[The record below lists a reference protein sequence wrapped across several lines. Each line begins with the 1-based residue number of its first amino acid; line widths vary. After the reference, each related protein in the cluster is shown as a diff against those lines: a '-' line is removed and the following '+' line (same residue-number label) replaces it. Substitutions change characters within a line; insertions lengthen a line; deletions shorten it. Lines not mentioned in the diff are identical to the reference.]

1 MELSFKNILVVGL
14 GLIGGS
20 ILKTIKELN
29 IPLEVYGLD
38 LHEEVTKDANKIGL
52 INNFDNQLK
61 KIEEDCLIIF
71 SVPSLSFERAFKL
84 IEGSFDDEKVIF
96 TDTFSSKSKL
106 LEFLEGNADIGEK
119 FVMSHPIAG
128 SEKSGL
134 MNSLPFLFKDKL
146 VLVSHLNSSSENN
159 NVIKVKS
166 FWEQLGSKV
175 SIMDPVEHDK
185 VLSKTS
191 HLPHVIS
198 FALMHFLEKELG
210 EKVFK
215 YSGGSLESYTRIASS
230 DPLMWKDVTVSNK
243 EAVLEAIKG
252 FKSSLNEVSK
262 LIDSEDEES
271 ILDFLSFVKEVRD
284 KQLFSDGTSWKA
296 SEEDS

>member
-1 MELSFKNILVVGL
+1 MELAFKNILVVGL

-38 LHEEVTKDANKIGL
+38 LNEEVTKKANNIGL
-52 INNFDNQLK
+52 INNIDNQLK

-71 SVPSLSFERAFKL
+71 SVPSLSIERAFEL
-84 IEGSFDDEKVIF
+84 IEDSFDDEKVIF

-106 LEFLEGNADIGEK
+106 LEFLESNTKVGEK

-134 MNSLPFLFKDKL
+134 ANYNSLLFKDKL
-146 VLVSHLNSSSENN
+146 VVLSAVNTDKDNKELS
-159 NVIKVKS
+159 KVKN
-166 FWEQLGSKV
+166 FWELLGSKV
-175 SIMDPVEHDK
+175 TILDPEEHDK
-185 VLSKTS
+185 VFSKTS
-191 HLPHVIS
+191 HLPHIIA
-198 FALMHFLEKELG
+198 FTLMHYLEKELG
-210 EKVFK
+210 DKVFK

-230 DPLMWKDVTVSNK
+230 DPLMWKDVTISNK

-252 FKSSLNEVSK
+252 FKSSLNQISK
-262 LIDSEDEES
+262 LIESEDEES
-271 ILDFLSFVKEVRD
+271 ILDYLRFVKEVRD
-284 KQLFSDGTSWKA
+284 KRL
-296 SEEDS
+296 EEDS

>member
-38 LHEEVTKDANKIGL
+38 LDEEVTKKANNIGL
-52 INNFDNQLK
+52 INNIDNQLK
-61 KIEEDCLIIF
+61 KIEEDCLIVF
-71 SVPSLSFERAFKL
+71 SVPSLSIERAFKL
-84 IEGSFDDEKVIF
+84 IEDSFNDEKVIF

-106 LEFLEGNADIGEK
+106 LEFLESNTKVGEK

-134 MNSLPFLFKDKL
+134 ANYNSLLFKDKL
-146 VLVSHLNSSSENN
+146 VVLSVVNGDKNNKKLN
-159 NVIKVKS
+159 KVKN
-166 FWEQLGSKV
+166 FWELLGSKV
-175 SIMDPVEHDK
+175 TILDPEEHDK
-185 VLSKTS
+185 VFSKTS
-191 HLPHVIS
+191 HLPHVIA
-198 FALMHFLEKELG
+198 FTLMHYLEKELG
-210 EKVFK
+210 DKVFK

-252 FKSSLNEVSK
+252 FKSSLNQMSK
-262 LIDSEDEES
+262 LIESEDEES
-271 ILDFLSFVKEVRD
+271 ILDYLRFVKEVRD
-284 KQLFSDGTSWKA
+284 KRL
-296 SEEDS
+296 EEDS

>member
-38 LHEEVTKDANKIGL
+38 LDEEVTKKANNIGL
-52 INNFDNQLK
+52 INNIDNKLK
-61 KIEEDCLIIF
+61 KIEEDCLIVF
-71 SVPSLSFERAFKL
+71 SVPSLSIERAFKL
-84 IEGSFDDEKVIF
+84 IEDSFNDEKVIF

-106 LEFLEGNADIGEK
+106 LEFLESNTKVGEK

-134 MNSLPFLFKDKL
+134 ANYNSLLFKDKL
-146 VLVSHLNSSSENN
+146 VVLSAVNGDKDNKKLN
-159 NVIKVKS
+159 KVKN
-166 FWEQLGSKV
+166 FWELLGSKV
-175 SIMDPVEHDK
+175 TILDPEEHDK
-185 VLSKTS
+185 VFSRTS
-191 HLPHVIS
+191 HLPHVIA
-198 FALMHFLEKELG
+198 FTLMHYLEKELG
-210 EKVFK
+210 DKAFK

-230 DPLMWKDVTVSNK
+230 DPLMWKDVSVSNK

-252 FKSSLNEVSK
+252 FKSSLNQLSK
-262 LIDSEDEES
+262 LIESEDEES
-271 ILDFLSFVKEVRD
+271 ILYYLRFVKEVRD
-284 KQLFSDGTSWKA
+284 KRLK
-296 SEEDS
+296 EDS

>member
-38 LHEEVTKDANKIGL
+38 LDEEVTKKANNIGL
-52 INNFDNQLK
+52 INNIDNQLK
-61 KIEEDCLIIF
+61 KIEEDCLIVF
-71 SVPSLSFERAFKL
+71 SVPSLSIERAFEL
-84 IEGSFDDEKVIF
+84 IEDSFNDEKVIF

-106 LEFLEGNADIGEK
+106 LEFLESNTKVGEK
-119 FVMSHPIAG
+119 FIMSHPIAG

-134 MNSLPFLFKDKL
+134 ANYNSLLFKDKL
-146 VLVSHLNSSSENN
+146 VVLSPVNGDIDNKKLN
-159 NVIKVKS
+159 KVKN
-166 FWEQLGSKV
+166 FWELFGSKV
-175 SIMDPVEHDK
+175 TILDPKEHDK
-185 VLSKTS
+185 VFSKTS
-191 HLPHVIS
+191 HLPHVIA
-198 FALMHFLEKELG
+198 FTLMHYLEKELG
-210 EKVFK
+210 DKVFK

-252 FKSSLNEVSK
+252 FKSSLNQMSK
-262 LIDSEDEES
+262 LIESEDEES
-271 ILDFLSFVKEVRD
+271 ILNYLRFVKEVRD
-284 KQLFSDGTSWKA
+284 KRL
-296 SEEDS
+296 EEDS

>member
-38 LHEEVTKDANKIGL
+38 LDEDVTKKANNFGL
-52 INNFDNQLK
+52 INNFDNQIQ
-61 KIEEDCLIIF
+61 KIEEDCLVIF
-71 SVPSLSFERAFKL
+71 SVRSLSFERALKL
-84 IEGSFDDEKVIF
+84 IEGSFNNEKVLF
-96 TDTFSSKSKL
+96 TDTFSSKTKL
-106 LEFLEGNADIGEK
+106 LEFLKRNTKVGEK

-134 MNSLPFLFKDKL
+134 SNYNSLLFKDKL
-146 VLVSHLNSSSENN
+146 VVLSPLNGDKDNKKIN
-159 NVIKVKS
+159 QLKI
-166 FWEQLGSKV
+166 FWELLGSKV

-185 VLSKTS
+185 VFSKTS
-191 HLPHVIS
+191 HLPHVIA
-198 FALMHFLEKELG
+198 FALMDFLEKELG
-210 EKVFK
+210 NKVFK

-243 EAVLEAIKG
+243 EAVLEAIEG
-252 FKSSLNEVSK
+252 FKSSLNKASK

-271 ILDFLSFVKEVRD
+271 ILDFFRFIKEVRD
-284 KQLFSDGTSWKA
+284 KQLN
-296 SEEDS
+296 EDT

>member
-38 LHEEVTKDANKIGL
+38 LDEEVTKDANNMGL
-52 INNFDNQLK
+52 INNIDNQLK
-61 KIEEDCLIIF
+61 RIEEDCLIIF
-71 SVPSLSFERAFKL
+71 SVPSLSFERALKL
-84 IEGSFDDEKVIF
+84 IEGSFNNEKVIF

-106 LEFLEGNADIGEK
+106 LEFLEANTKVSEK
-119 FVMSHPIAG
+119 FIMSHPIAG

-134 MNSLPFLFKDKL
+134 ANYNSLLFKDKL
-146 VLVSHLNSSSENN
+146 VVLSVLNGDKENKKLN
-159 NVIKVKS
+159 KVKH

-185 VLSKTS
+185 VFSKTS
-191 HLPHVIS
+191 HLPHVIA
-198 FALMHFLEKELG
+198 FALMHYLEKELG
-210 EKVFK
+210 DKVFK

-271 ILDFLSFVKEVRD
+271 ILDYLRFVKEARD
-284 KQLFSDGTSWKA
+284 KRL
-296 SEEDS
+296 EEDS

>member
-1 MELSFKNILVVGL
+1 MELPFKKILIVGL

-29 IPLEVYGLD
+29 IPLKVYGLD
-38 LHEEVTKDANKIGL
+38 LDEEVTKDANNMGL
-52 INNFDNQLK
+52 INNIDNQLK
-61 KIEEDCLIIF
+61 RIEEDCLIIF

-84 IEGSFDDEKVIF
+84 IEGSFNNEKVIF

-106 LEFLEGNADIGEK
+106 LEFLEANTKVSEK
-119 FVMSHPIAG
+119 FIMSHPIAG

-134 MNSLPFLFKDKL
+134 ANYNSLLFKDKL
-146 VLVSHLNSSSENN
+146 VVLSVLNGDKDNRKLN
-159 NVIKVKS
+159 KVKH

-185 VLSKTS
+185 VFSKTS
-191 HLPHVIS
+191 HLPHVIA
-198 FALMHFLEKELG
+198 FALMHYLEKELG
-210 EKVFK
+210 DKVFK

-230 DPLMWKDVTVSNK
+230 DPLMWKDIAVSNK

-252 FKSSLNEVSK
+252 FKSSLNEVSQ

-271 ILDFLSFVKEVRD
+271 ILDYLRFVKDVRD
-284 KQLFSDGTSWKA
+284 KRL
-296 SEEDS
+296 EEDS

>member
-38 LHEEVTKDANKIGL
+38 LDEEVTKKANNIGL
-52 INNFDNQLK
+52 INNIDNQLK
-61 KIEEDCLIIF
+61 KVEEDCLIVF
-71 SVPSLSFERAFKL
+71 SVPSLSIERAYKL
-84 IEGSFDDEKVIF
+84 IEDSFNDEKVIF

-106 LEFLEGNADIGEK
+106 LEFLESNTKVGEK

-134 MNSLPFLFKDKL
+134 ANYNSLLFKDKL
-146 VLVSHLNSSSENN
+146 VVLSSLNKEEDNKKLN
-159 NVIKVKS
+159 QVKS
-166 FWEQLGSKV
+166 FWELLGSRV
-175 SIMDPVEHDK
+175 TILDPLEHDK
-185 VLSKTS
+185 VFSKTS
-191 HLPHVIS
+191 HLPHVIA
-198 FALMHFLEKELG
+198 FALMHYLEKELG
-210 EKVFK
+210 NKVFK

-230 DPLMWKDVTVSNK
+230 DPLMWKDVIVSNK
-243 EAVLEAIKG
+243 EAVLKAIKG

-271 ILDFLSFVKEVRD
+271 ILDYLRFVKEARD
-284 KQLFSDGTSWKA
+284 KRL
-296 SEEDS
+296 EEDS

>member
-38 LHEEVTKDANKIGL
+38 LDEEVTKKANNIGL
-52 INNFDNQLK
+52 INNIDNQLK
-61 KIEEDCLIIF
+61 KIEEDCLIVF
-71 SVPSLSFERAFKL
+71 SVPSLSIERAFEL
-84 IEGSFDDEKVIF
+84 IEDSFNDEKVIF

-106 LEFLEGNADIGEK
+106 LEFLESNTKVGKK

-134 MNSLPFLFKDKL
+134 ANYNSLLFKDKL
-146 VLVSHLNSSSENN
+146 VVLSAVNGDKDNKKLN
-159 NVIKVKS
+159 KVKN
-166 FWEQLGSKV
+166 FWELLGSKV
-175 SIMDPVEHDK
+175 TILDPEEHDK
-185 VLSKTS
+185 VFSKTS
-191 HLPHVIS
+191 HLPHVIA
-198 FALMHFLEKELG
+198 FTLMHYLEKELG
-210 EKVFK
+210 DKVFK

-243 EAVLEAIKG
+243 EAILEAIKG
-252 FKSSLNEVSK
+252 FKSSLNQMSK
-262 LIDSEDEES
+262 LIELEDEES
-271 ILDFLSFVKEVRD
+271 ILHYLRFVKEVRD
-284 KQLFSDGTSWKA
+284 KRL
-296 SEEDS
+296 EEDS

>member
-38 LHEEVTKDANKIGL
+38 LDEEVTKKANNIGL
-52 INNFDNQLK
+52 INNIDNQLK
-61 KIEEDCLIIF
+61 KIEEDCLIVF
-71 SVPSLSFERAFKL
+71 SVPSLSIERAFKL
-84 IEGSFDDEKVIF
+84 IQDSFNDEKVIF

-106 LEFLEGNADIGEK
+106 LEFLESNTKVGEK

-134 MNSLPFLFKDKL
+134 ANYNSLLFKDKL
-146 VLVSHLNSSSENN
+146 VVLSAVNGDKNNKKLN
-159 NVIKVKS
+159 KVKN
-166 FWEQLGSKV
+166 FWELLGSKV
-175 SIMDPVEHDK
+175 TILDPEEHDK
-185 VLSKTS
+185 VFSKTS
-191 HLPHVIS
+191 HLPHVIA
-198 FALMHFLEKELG
+198 FTLMHYLEKELG
-210 EKVFK
+210 DKVFK

-243 EAVLEAIKG
+243 EAILEAIKG
-252 FKSSLNEVSK
+252 FKSSLNQMSK
-262 LIDSEDEES
+262 LIELEDEES
-271 ILDFLSFVKEVRD
+271 ILHYLRFVKEVRD
-284 KQLFSDGTSWKA
+284 KRL
-296 SEEDS
+296 EEDS

>member
-38 LHEEVTKDANKIGL
+38 LDEEVTKKANNIGL
-52 INNFDNQLK
+52 INNIDNQLK
-61 KIEEDCLIIF
+61 KIEEDCLIVF
-71 SVPSLSFERAFKL
+71 SVPSLSIESAFKL
-84 IEGSFDDEKVIF
+84 IEGSFNDEKVIF

-106 LEFLEGNADIGEK
+106 LEFLESNTKVGEK

-134 MNSLPFLFKDKL
+134 ANYNSLLFKDKL
-146 VLVSHLNSSSENN
+146 VVLSAVNGGKDDKELN
-159 NVIKVKS
+159 KVKN
-166 FWEQLGSKV
+166 FWELLGSKV
-175 SIMDPVEHDK
+175 TILDPEEHDK
-185 VLSKTS
+185 VFSKTS
-191 HLPHVIS
+191 HLPHVIA
-198 FALMHFLEKELG
+198 FTLMHYLEKELG
-210 EKVFK
+210 DKVFK

-252 FKSSLNEVSK
+252 FKSSLNQMSK
-262 LIDSEDEES
+262 LIESEDEES
-271 ILDFLSFVKEVRD
+271 ILDYLRFVKEVRD
-284 KQLFSDGTSWKA
+284 KRL
-296 SEEDS
+296 EEDS

>member
-38 LHEEVTKDANKIGL
+38 LDEEVTKKANNIGL
-52 INNFDNQLK
+52 INNIDNQLK
-61 KIEEDCLIIF
+61 KIEEDCLIVF
-71 SVPSLSFERAFKL
+71 SVPSLSIERAFKL
-84 IEGSFDDEKVIF
+84 IQGSYDDEKVIF

-106 LEFLEGNADIGEK
+106 LEFLESNTKVGEK

-134 MNSLPFLFKDKL
+134 ANYNSLLFKDKL
-146 VLVSHLNSSSENN
+146 VVLSVVNGDKNNRKLN
-159 NVIKVKS
+159 KVKN
-166 FWEQLGSKV
+166 FWELLGSKV
-175 SIMDPVEHDK
+175 TILDPEEHDK
-185 VLSKTS
+185 VFSKTS
-191 HLPHVIS
+191 HLPHVIA
-198 FALMHFLEKELG
+198 FTLMHYLEKELG
-210 EKVFK
+210 DKVFR

-230 DPLMWKDVTVSNK
+230 DPMMWKDISVSNK

-252 FKSSLNEVSK
+252 FKSSLNQMSK
-262 LIDSEDEES
+262 LIESEDEES
-271 ILDFLSFVKEVRD
+271 ILEYLRFVKEMRD
-284 KQLFSDGTSWKA
+284 KRL
-296 SEEDS
+296 EEDS

>member
-38 LHEEVTKDANKIGL
+38 LDEEVTKKANNIGL
-52 INNFDNQLK
+52 INNIDNQLR
-61 KIEEDCLIIF
+61 KIEEDCLIVF
-71 SVPSLSFERAFKL
+71 SVPSLSIERAFKL
-84 IEGSFDDEKVIF
+84 IEDSFNDEKVIF

-106 LEFLEGNADIGEK
+106 LEFLESNTKVGEK

-134 MNSLPFLFKDKL
+134 TNYNSLLFKDKL
-146 VLVSHLNSSSENN
+146 VVLSAVNGDKNNKKLN
-159 NVIKVKS
+159 KVKN
-166 FWEQLGSKV
+166 FWELLGSKV
-175 SIMDPVEHDK
+175 TILDPEEHDK
-185 VLSKTS
+185 VFSKTS
-191 HLPHVIS
+191 HLPHVIA
-198 FALMHFLEKELG
+198 FTLMHYLEKELG
-210 EKVFK
+210 DKVFK

-252 FKSSLNEVSK
+252 FKSSLNQMSK
-262 LIDSEDEES
+262 LIESEDEES
-271 ILDFLSFVKEVRD
+271 ILDYLRFVKEVRD
-284 KQLFSDGTSWKA
+284 KRLEK
-296 SEEDS
+296 DS

>member
-38 LHEEVTKDANKIGL
+38 IDEEVTKIANDIGL
-52 INNFDNQLK
+52 INNIDNQLK
-61 KIEEDCLIIF
+61 KIEEDCLIVF
-71 SVPSLSFERAFKL
+71 SVPSLSIERAFKL
-84 IEGSFDDEKVIF
+84 IQGSFDDEKVIF

-106 LEFLEGNADIGEK
+106 LEFLESNTKVGEK

-134 MNSLPFLFKDKL
+134 ANYNSLLFKDKL
-146 VLVSHLNSSSENN
+146 VVLSVVNGDKNSKKLSQ
-159 NVIKVKS
+159 VKN
-166 FWEQLGSKV
+166 FWELLGSKV
-175 SIMDPVEHDK
+175 TILDPEEHDK
-185 VLSKTS
+185 VFSKTS
-191 HLPHVIS
+191 HLPHVIA
-198 FALMHFLEKELG
+198 FTLMHYLEKELG
-210 EKVFK
+210 DKVFK

-243 EAVLEAIKG
+243 EAVLRAIKG
-252 FKSSLNEVSK
+252 FKSSLNQMSK
-262 LIDSEDEES
+262 LIESEDEES
-271 ILDFLSFVKEVRD
+271 ILDYLRFVKEVRD
-284 KQLFSDGTSWKA
+284 KRL
-296 SEEDS
+296 EEDS

>member
-1 MELSFKNILVVGL
+1 MELSFKDILVVGL

-38 LHEEVTKDANKIGL
+38 LDEEVTKKANNIGL
-52 INNFDNQLK
+52 INNIDNQLK
-61 KIEEDCLIIF
+61 KIEEECLIVF
-71 SVPSLSFERAFKL
+71 SVPSLSIERAFKL
-84 IEGSFDDEKVIF
+84 IEGSFNEEKVIF

-106 LEFLEGNADIGEK
+106 LEFLKSNTKVGEK

-134 MNSLPFLFKDKL
+134 ANYNSLLFKDKL
-146 VLVSHLNSSSENN
+146 VVLSVLNGDKNN
-159 NVIKVKS
+159 KKLNKVKN
-166 FWEQLGSKV
+166 FWELLGSKV
-175 SIMDPVEHDK
+175 TILDPEEHDK
-185 VLSKTS
+185 VFSKTS
-191 HLPHVIS
+191 HLPHVIA
-198 FALMHFLEKELG
+198 FTLMHYLEKELG
-210 EKVFK
+210 DKVFK

-252 FKSSLNEVSK
+252 FKSSLNQMSK
-262 LIDSEDEES
+262 LIESEDEES
-271 ILDFLSFVKEVRD
+271 ILDYLRFVKEVRD
-284 KQLFSDGTSWKA
+284 KRL
-296 SEEDS
+296 EEDS